1 MAGWHWGWDKQTN
14 KRKNRQK
21 ISPFYNSSAPIGAA
35 AQKNFCMMGR
45 FSVHFSV
52 SLTSTHRPGWLL
64 GWGLWPSNHNI
75 AYQDCKASPNIYLR
89 CQKKFQTNP
98 LNLVPSRT
106 PPLFV
111 KMGKFVNYDFWAS
124 TLQASYLH
132 LYCSKFKKLHEVWK
146 GFFKGYNLSLTATF

>member
-1 MAGWHWGWDKQTN
+1 MTFQPQYCVPGLQGISKYIS
-14 KRKNRQK
+14 KMPEK
-21 ISPFYNSSAPIGAA
+21 ISDQSIEFGPEP
-35 AQKNFCMMGR
+35 
-45 FSVHFSV
+45 H
-52 SLTSTHRPGWLL
+52 
-64 GWGLWPSNHNI
+64 
-75 AYQDCKASPNIYLR
+75 
-89 CQKKFQTNP
+89 
-98 LNLVPSRT
+98 